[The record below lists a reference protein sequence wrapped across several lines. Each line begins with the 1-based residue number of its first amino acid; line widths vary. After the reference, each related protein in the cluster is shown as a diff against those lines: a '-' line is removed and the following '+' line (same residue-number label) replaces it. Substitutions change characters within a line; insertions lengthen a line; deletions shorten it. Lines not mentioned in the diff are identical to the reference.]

1 MVSCKRNKL
10 FVLFLLIIISVGCGR
25 RSIFKHDIEGQDV
38 HIPQQVAE
46 KTDSVRDL
54 VNRNGKKVGSG
65 LIALGIGL
73 YFLYQKLPQLYEPIL
88 LPIVQ
93 PIVEV
98 SGISC
103 LVAGASII
111 RKNQY
116 DTSASKK
123 EGDDLLMQ
131 SI

>member
-1 MVSCKRNKL
+1 ML
-10 FVLFLLIIISVGCGR
+10 AGCGR
-25 RSIFKHDIEGQDV
+25 RSIVKHDIEGQDV

-103 LVAGASII
+103 LVARASII

-116 DTSASKK
+116 DTRTTSARAVEAKHIRK
-123 EGDDLLMQ
+123 H
-131 SI
+131 